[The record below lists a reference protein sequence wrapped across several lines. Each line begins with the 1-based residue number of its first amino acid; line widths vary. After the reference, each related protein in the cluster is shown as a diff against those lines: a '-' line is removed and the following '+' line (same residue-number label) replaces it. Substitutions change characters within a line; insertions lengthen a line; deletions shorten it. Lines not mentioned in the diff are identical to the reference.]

1 MLKSLTK
8 IFNKRTD
15 YEKLKKEIAP
25 VPPKFINALM
35 DSINLG
41 LIDKTQSF
49 LSDLSSGEI
58 ANIIEQLDAGD
69 RKKLIF
75 FLGSSI
81 EPEII
86 LELDKEIRNEII
98 SVVGEHTFLDVV
110 SKLDTDDLI
119 VVLEELDQDKR
130 GQYLK
135 LLPKKS
141 QREVVKKGLKFPEDT
156 AGRIMSTN
164 VVSVSASWTIGKT
177 LKFLRQKKELL
188 PDDIYEVYILDS
200 KRKPIGTLNLNTIVR
215 SSSNTIVKDIMN
227 TQFKTIPID
236 TDQEEIALGF
246 KQNNLISAP
255 VTDKS
260 GKIVGQINHDD
271 IIDIIE
277 EEAEEDLLRLSGVQS
292 GDTYSAVLQTIKSRF
307 GWLLINLF
315 TAIAASFVIGI
326 FETSLK
332 QVVALAILMPIVA
345 SMGGNAGTQTL
356 TVAVRALALREITR
370 ANALR
375 VIGKEFAVGAING
388 LIFALI
394 IGTIASYWFQM
405 PLLGFVIAAA
415 MILNLI
421 IACLSGILIPLILD
435 KTGIDPAIASTVVL
449 TTITDIF
456 GFFTFL
462 GLGSIYLL

>member
-388 LIFALI
+388 LIFAVI

>member
-1 MLKSLTK
+1 MLKSLKK

-41 LIDKTQSF
+41 LIDKTQSL
-49 LSDLSSGEI
+49 LSDLSFGEI
-58 ANIIEQLDAGD
+58 ANIIEQLDSGD

-86 LELDKEIRNEII
+86 LELDKDIRNEII

-119 VVLEELDQDKR
+119 VILEELDEEKS

-141 QREVVKKGLKFPEDT
+141 QRELVKKGLKFPEDT

-215 SSSNTIVKDIMN
+215 SSSSTIVKDIMN

-292 GDTYSAVLQTIKSRF
+292 GDTYTAVLQTIKSRF
-307 GWLLINLF
+307 SWLLINLF

-375 VIGKEFAVGAING
+375 VIGKEFTVGAING
-388 LIFALI
+388 LVFAAI
-394 IGTIASYWFQM
+394 IGTIASYWFGI

-462 GLGSIYLL
+462 GLGTIYLL

>member
-141 QREVVKKGLKFPEDT
+141 QRELVKKGLKFPENT

-215 SSSNTIVKDIMN
+215 SSSSTIVKDIMN

-388 LIFALI
+388 LIFAVI

>member
-1 MLKSLTK
+1 MLKFLRK

-15 YEKLKKEIAP
+15 YNKLKKEIAP

-35 DSINLG
+35 DSINLN
-41 LIDKTQSF
+41 LVDKTQSL

-58 ANIIEQLDAGD
+58 ANIIEQLDASD

-81 EPEII
+81 VPEII
-86 LELDKEIRNEII
+86 LELDKDIRKEII
-98 SVVGEHTFLDVV
+98 SVVGEHTFLNVV

-119 VVLEELDQDKR
+119 VVLEEVDEDKR

-141 QREVVKKGLKFPEDT
+141 QRELVKKGLKFPEDT

-188 PDDIYEVYILDS
+188 PDDIFEVYILD
-200 KRKPIGTLNLNTIVR
+200 RKKKPVGTLNLNTLVR
-215 SSSNTIVKDIMN
+215 SSSNITVRDIMN

-255 VTDKS
+255 VVDKS
-260 GKIVGQINHDD
+260 GKIVGQINSDD

-292 GDTYSAVLQTIKSRF
+292 GHIYSAVLQTIKSRF
-307 GWLLINLF
+307 TWLLINLF
-315 TAIAASFVIGI
+315 TAIAASFVIAI
-326 FETSLK
+326 FESSLR

-375 VIGKEFAVGAING
+375 VIGKEFVVGAING
-388 LIFALI
+388 LIFAVI
-394 IGTIASYWFQM
+394 IGTIASYWFEM

-415 MILNLI
+415 MILNLV

-435 KTGIDPAIASTVVL
+435 KTGVDPAIASTVLL

-462 GLGSIYLL
+462 GLGTIYPL

>member
-1 MLKSLTK
+1 MLKSLRK

-15 YEKLKKEIAP
+15 YNKLKKEIAP

-35 DSINLG
+35 DSINLN
-41 LIDKTQSF
+41 LVDKTQSL

-58 ANIIEQLDAGD
+58 ANIIEQLDASD

-86 LELDKEIRNEII
+86 LELDKDIRKEII
-98 SVVGEHTFLDVV
+98 SVVGEHTFLNVV

-119 VVLEELDQDKR
+119 VVLEEVDEDKR

-141 QREVVKKGLKFPEDT
+141 QRELVKKGLKFPEDT
-156 AGRIMSTN
+156 AGHIMSTN

-188 PDDIYEVYILDS
+188 PDDIFEVYILDS
-200 KRKPIGTLNLNTIVR
+200 KKKPVGTLNLNTLVR
-215 SSSNTIVKDIMN
+215 SSSNTIVRDIMN

-255 VTDKS
+255 VVDKS
-260 GKIVGQINHDD
+260 GKIVGQINSDD

-292 GDTYSAVLQTIKSRF
+292 GDIYSAVLQTIKSRF
-307 GWLLINLF
+307 TWLLINLF

-326 FETSLK
+326 FESSLK

-375 VIGKEFAVGAING
+375 VIGKEFVVGAING
-388 LIFALI
+388 LIFAAI
-394 IGTIASYWFQM
+394 IGTIASYWFEM

-415 MILNLI
+415 MILNLV

-435 KTGIDPAIASTVVL
+435 KTGVDPAIASTVLL

-462 GLGSIYLL
+462 GLGTIYLL

>member
-86 LELDKEIRNEII
+86 LELDKDIRNEII
-98 SVVGEHTFLDVV
+98 EVVGEHTFLDVV

-141 QREVVKKGLKFPEDT
+141 QRELVKKGLKFPEDT

-215 SSSNTIVKDIMN
+215 SSSSTIVKEIMN

-260 GKIVGQINHDD
+260 GKIVGRINHDD

-315 TAIAASFVIGI
+315 TAIAASFVIAI

-375 VIGKEFAVGAING
+375 VIGKEFTVGAING
-388 LIFALI
+388 LIFAII

>member
-1 MLKSLTK
+1 MFRSIKK
-8 IFNKRTD
+8 IFNKQHN
-15 YEKLKKEIAP
+15 YERIKKEITP
-25 VPPKFINALM
+25 VPSKFIRSLM

-41 LIDKTQSF
+41 LIDKTQSL
-49 LSDLSSGEI
+49 LSDLSSGEL
-58 ANIIEQLDAGD
+58 ANIIEQLDSNN
-69 RKKLIF
+69 RRKLIF

-81 EPEII
+81 QPEII
-86 LELDKEIRNEII
+86 LELDKDIRKEII
-98 SVVGEHTFLDVV
+98 SVVGEHTFLNVV

-119 VVLEELDQDKR
+119 EILEELDGDIR

-141 QREVVKKGLKFPEDT
+141 QRELVKKGLKFPEDT

-164 VVSVSASWTIGKT
+164 VVSISASWTIGRT

-200 KRKPIGTLNLNTIVR
+200 KKKPIGTLNLNTIVR
-215 SSSNTIVKDIMN
+215 SSSNTLVKDIMN
-227 TQFKTIPID
+227 TQFKTIPIN

-246 KQNNLISAP
+246 RQNNLIAAP
-255 VTDKS
+255 VVDKA
-260 GKIVGQINHDD
+260 GKIVGQINSDD

-292 GDTYSAVLQTIKSRF
+292 GDTFSAVLQTIKSRF

-315 TAIAASFVIGI
+315 TAIAASFVIAI

-356 TVAVRALALREITR
+356 TVAVRSLALREITR

-388 LIFALI
+388 IIFAAI
-394 IGTIASYWFQM
+394 IGTVASYWFNM

>member
-141 QREVVKKGLKFPEDT
+141 QRELVKKGLKFPEDT

-164 VVSVSASWTIGKT
+164 VVSVSASWTIGKS

-215 SSSNTIVKDIMN
+215 SSSNTIVKEIMN

-388 LIFALI
+388 LIFAVI

>member
-1 MLKSLTK
+1 MLKSLKK

-15 YEKLKKEIAP
+15 YNKFKKVITP
-25 VPPKFINALM
+25 VPSKFIHALM

-41 LIDKTQSF
+41 LIDKAHGL
-49 LSDLSSGEI
+49 LSDISSGEL
-58 ANIIEQLDAGD
+58 ANIIEQLDASS

-86 LELDKEIRNEII
+86 LELDKDIRKEII
-98 SVVGEHTFLDVV
+98 LVVGEHTFLDVV

-119 VVLEELDQDKR
+119 VVLEELDEDVR

-141 QREVVKKGLKFPEDT
+141 QRELVKKGLKFPEDT

-164 VVSVSASWTIGKT
+164 VVSISASWTIGKT

-188 PDDIYEVYILDS
+188 PDDIFEVYILDS

-215 SSSNTIVKDIMN
+215 SSSGTTVKDIMN

-246 KQNNLISAP
+246 RQNNLIAAP
-255 VTDKS
+255 VVDKS

-277 EEAEEDLLRLSGVQS
+277 EETEEDLLRLSGVQS

-307 GWLLINLF
+307 SWLLINLL

-326 FETSLK
+326 FESALK

-356 TVAVRALALREITR
+356 TVAVRSLALREITR

-388 LIFALI
+388 LIFAAI
-394 IGTIASYWFQM
+394 IGTVASYWFNL

-415 MILNLI
+415 MLLNLI

>member
-1 MLKSLTK
+1 MLKSLK
-8 IFNKRTD
+8 KLFNKRTD
-15 YEKLKKEIAP
+15 YNKLKKEIAP

-35 DSINLG
+35 DSLNLG
-41 LIDKTQSF
+41 LIDKTQSL

-58 ANIIEQLDAGD
+58 ANIIEQLDASD

-86 LELDKEIRNEII
+86 LELDKDIRNEII

-110 SKLDTDDLI
+110 SKLDTDELI
-119 VVLEELDQDKR
+119 VILEELDTDKR

-141 QREVVKKGLKFPEDT
+141 QRELVKKGLKFPEDT

-188 PDDIYEVYILDS
+188 PEDIFEVYILDS
-200 KRKPIGTLNLNTIVR
+200 KRKPVGTLNLNTIVR

-246 KQNNLISAP
+246 KQNNLIAAP
-255 VTDKS
+255 VVDKS
-260 GKIVGQINHDD
+260 GKIVGQINSDD
-271 IIDIIE
+271 IIEIIE

-292 GDTYSAVLQTIKSRF
+292 GDTYSAVLQTIKARF
-307 GWLLINLF
+307 SWLLINLF

-326 FETSLK
+326 FESSLK

-375 VIGKEFAVGAING
+375 VIGKEFTVGAING
-388 LIFALI
+388 LIFAAI

-415 MILNLI
+415 MVLNLI

>member
-1 MLKSLTK
+1 MLKSLRK

-15 YEKLKKEIAP
+15 YNKLKKEIAP

-35 DSINLG
+35 DSINLN
-41 LIDKTQSF
+41 LVDKTQSL

-58 ANIIEQLDAGD
+58 ANIIEQLDASD

-81 EPEII
+81 VPEII
-86 LELDKEIRNEII
+86 LELDKDIRKEII
-98 SVVGEHTFLDVV
+98 SVVGEHTFLNVV

-119 VVLEELDQDKR
+119 VVLEEVDEDKR

-141 QREVVKKGLKFPEDT
+141 QRELVKKGLKFPEDT

-188 PDDIYEVYILDS
+188 PDDIFEVYILDS
-200 KRKPIGTLNLNTIVR
+200 KKKPVGTLNLNTLVR
-215 SSSNTIVKDIMN
+215 SSSNTTVRDIMN

-255 VTDKS
+255 VVDKS
-260 GKIVGQINHDD
+260 GKIVGQINSDD

-292 GDTYSAVLQTIKSRF
+292 GHIYSAVLQTIKSRF
-307 GWLLINLF
+307 TWLLINLF
-315 TAIAASFVIGI
+315 TAIAASFVIAI
-326 FETSLK
+326 FESSLK

-375 VIGKEFAVGAING
+375 VIGKEFVVGAING
-388 LIFALI
+388 LIFAAI
-394 IGTIASYWFQM
+394 IGTIASYWFEM

-415 MILNLI
+415 MILNLV

-435 KTGIDPAIASTVVL
+435 KTGVDPAIASTVLL

-462 GLGSIYLL
+462 GLGTIYLL

>member
-1 MLKSLTK
+1 MLKFLRK

-15 YEKLKKEIAP
+15 YNKLKKEIAP

-35 DSINLG
+35 DSINLN
-41 LIDKTQSF
+41 LVDKTQSL

-58 ANIIEQLDAGD
+58 ANIIEQLDASD

-81 EPEII
+81 VPEII
-86 LELDKEIRNEII
+86 LELDKDIRKEII
-98 SVVGEHTFLDVV
+98 SVVGEHTFLNVV

-119 VVLEELDQDKR
+119 VVLEEVDEDKR

-141 QREVVKKGLKFPEDT
+141 QRELVKKGLKFPEDT

-188 PDDIYEVYILDS
+188 PDDIFEVYILDS
-200 KRKPIGTLNLNTIVR
+200 KKKPVGTLNLNTLVR
-215 SSSNTIVKDIMN
+215 SSSNITVRDIMN

-255 VTDKS
+255 VVDKS
-260 GKIVGQINHDD
+260 GKIVGQINSDD

-292 GDTYSAVLQTIKSRF
+292 GHIYSAVLQTIKSRF
-307 GWLLINLF
+307 TWLLINLF
-315 TAIAASFVIGI
+315 TAIAASFVIAI
-326 FETSLK
+326 FESSLR

-375 VIGKEFAVGAING
+375 VIGKEFVVGAING
-388 LIFALI
+388 LIFAVI
-394 IGTIASYWFQM
+394 IGTIASYWFEM

-415 MILNLI
+415 MILNLV

-435 KTGIDPAIASTVVL
+435 KTGVDPAIASTVLL

-462 GLGSIYLL
+462 GLGTIYLL

>member
-1 MLKSLTK
+1 MLKFLRK

-15 YEKLKKEIAP
+15 YNKLKKEIAP

-35 DSINLG
+35 DSINLN
-41 LIDKTQSF
+41 LVDKTQSL

-58 ANIIEQLDAGD
+58 ANIIEQLDASD

-81 EPEII
+81 VPEII
-86 LELDKEIRNEII
+86 LELDKDIRKEII
-98 SVVGEHTFLDVV
+98 SVVGEHTFLNVV

-119 VVLEELDQDKR
+119 VILEELDDDKR

-141 QREVVKKGLKFPEDT
+141 QRELVKKGLKFPEDT

-188 PDDIYEVYILDS
+188 PDDIFEVYILDS
-200 KRKPIGTLNLNTIVR
+200 KKKPVGTLNLNTLVR
-215 SSSNTIVKDIMN
+215 SSSNTTVRDIMN

-255 VTDKS
+255 VVDKS
-260 GKIVGQINHDD
+260 GKIVGQINSDD

-292 GDTYSAVLQTIKSRF
+292 GHIYSAVLQTIKSRF
-307 GWLLINLF
+307 TWLLINLF
-315 TAIAASFVIGI
+315 TAIAASFVIAI
-326 FETSLK
+326 FESSLK

-375 VIGKEFAVGAING
+375 VIGKEFVVGAING
-388 LIFALI
+388 LIFAAI
-394 IGTIASYWFQM
+394 IGTIASYWFEM

-415 MILNLI
+415 MILNLV

-435 KTGIDPAIASTVVL
+435 KTGVDPAIASTVLL

-462 GLGSIYLL
+462 GLGTIYLL

>member
-141 QREVVKKGLKFPEDT
+141 QRELVKKGLKFPEDT

-215 SSSNTIVKDIMN
+215 SSSNTIVKEIMN

-326 FETSLK
+326 FEASLK
-332 QVVALAILMPIVA
+332 QIVALAILMPIVA

-388 LIFALI
+388 LIFAVI

>member
-1 MLKSLTK
+1 MLKSLRK

-15 YEKLKKEIAP
+15 YNKLKKEIAP

-35 DSINLG
+35 DSINLN
-41 LIDKTQSF
+41 LVDKTQSL

-58 ANIIEQLDAGD
+58 ANIIEQLDASD

-81 EPEII
+81 VPEII
-86 LELDKEIRNEII
+86 LELDKDIRKEII
-98 SVVGEHTFLDVV
+98 SVVGEHTFLNVV

-119 VVLEELDQDKR
+119 VVLEEVDEDKR

-141 QREVVKKGLKFPEDT
+141 QRELVKKGLKFPEDT

-188 PDDIYEVYILDS
+188 PDDIFEVYILDS
-200 KRKPIGTLNLNTIVR
+200 KKKPVGTLNLNTLVR
-215 SSSNTIVKDIMN
+215 SSSNTTVRDIMN

-255 VTDKS
+255 VVDKS

-292 GDTYSAVLQTIKSRF
+292 GHIYSAVLQTIKSRF
-307 GWLLINLF
+307 TWLLINLF
-315 TAIAASFVIGI
+315 TAIAASFVIAI
-326 FETSLK
+326 FESSLK

-375 VIGKEFAVGAING
+375 VIGKEFVVGAING
-388 LIFALI
+388 LIFAVI
-394 IGTIASYWFQM
+394 IGTIASYWFEM

-415 MILNLI
+415 MILNLV

-435 KTGIDPAIASTVVL
+435 KTGVDPAIASTVLL

-462 GLGSIYLL
+462 GLGTIYLL

>member
-1 MLKSLTK
+1 MLKFLRK

-15 YEKLKKEIAP
+15 YNKLKKEIAP

-35 DSINLG
+35 DSINLN
-41 LIDKTQSF
+41 LVDKTQSL

-58 ANIIEQLDAGD
+58 ANIIEQLDASD

-81 EPEII
+81 VPEII
-86 LELDKEIRNEII
+86 LELDKDIRKEII
-98 SVVGEHTFLDVV
+98 SVVGEHTFLNVV

-119 VVLEELDQDKR
+119 VVLEEVDEDKR

-141 QREVVKKGLKFPEDT
+141 QRELVKKGLKFPEDT

-188 PDDIYEVYILDS
+188 PDDIFEVYILDS
-200 KRKPIGTLNLNTIVR
+200 KKKPVGTLNLNTLVR
-215 SSSNTIVKDIMN
+215 SSTNTTVRDIMN

-255 VTDKS
+255 VVDKS
-260 GKIVGQINHDD
+260 GKIVGQINSDD

-292 GDTYSAVLQTIKSRF
+292 GHIYSAVLQTIKSRF
-307 GWLLINLF
+307 TWLLINLF
-315 TAIAASFVIGI
+315 TAIAASFVIAI
-326 FETSLK
+326 FESSLR

-375 VIGKEFAVGAING
+375 VIGKEFVVGAING
-388 LIFALI
+388 LIFAVI
-394 IGTIASYWFQM
+394 IGTIASYWFEM

-415 MILNLI
+415 MILNLV

-435 KTGIDPAIASTVVL
+435 KTGVDPAIASTVLL

-462 GLGSIYLL
+462 GLGTIYLL

>member
-1 MLKSLTK
+1 MLKFLRK

-15 YEKLKKEIAP
+15 YNKLKKEIAP

-35 DSINLG
+35 DSINLN
-41 LIDKTQSF
+41 LVDKTQSL

-58 ANIIEQLDAGD
+58 ANIIEQLDASD

-81 EPEII
+81 VPEII
-86 LELDKEIRNEII
+86 LELDKDIRKEII
-98 SVVGEHTFLDVV
+98 SVVGEHTFLNVV

-119 VVLEELDQDKR
+119 VVLEEVDEDKR

-141 QREVVKKGLKFPEDT
+141 QRELVKKGLKFPEDT

-188 PDDIYEVYILDS
+188 PDDIFEVYILDS
-200 KRKPIGTLNLNTIVR
+200 KKKPVGTLNLNTLVR
-215 SSSNTIVKDIMN
+215 SRSNITVRDVMN

-255 VTDKS
+255 VVDKS
-260 GKIVGQINHDD
+260 GKIVGQINSDD

-277 EEAEEDLLRLSGVQS
+277 EETEEDLLRLSGVQS
-292 GDTYSAVLQTIKSRF
+292 GHIYSAVLQTIKSRF
-307 GWLLINLF
+307 TWLLINLF
-315 TAIAASFVIGI
+315 TAIAASFVIAI
-326 FETSLK
+326 FESSLK

-375 VIGKEFAVGAING
+375 VIGKEFVVGAING
-388 LIFALI
+388 LIFAVI
-394 IGTIASYWFQM
+394 IGTIASYWFEM

-415 MILNLI
+415 MILNLV

-435 KTGIDPAIASTVVL
+435 KTGVDPAIASTVLL

-462 GLGSIYLL
+462 GLGTIYLL

>member
-1 MLKSLTK
+1 MLKSLKK

-41 LIDKTQSF
+41 LIDKTQSL
-49 LSDLSSGEI
+49 LSDLSFGEI
-58 ANIIEQLDAGD
+58 ANIIEQLDSGD

-86 LELDKEIRNEII
+86 LELDKDIRNEII

-119 VVLEELDQDKR
+119 VILEELDEEKS

-141 QREVVKKGLKFPEDT
+141 QRELVKKGLKFPEDT

-215 SSSNTIVKDIMN
+215 SSSSTIVKDIMN

-292 GDTYSAVLQTIKSRF
+292 GDTYTAVLQTIKSRF

-375 VIGKEFAVGAING
+375 VIGKEFTVGAING
-388 LIFALI
+388 LVFAAI
-394 IGTIASYWFQM
+394 IGTIASYWFGI

-462 GLGSIYLL
+462 GLGTIYLL

>member
-1 MLKSLTK
+1 MLKSLRK

-15 YEKLKKEIAP
+15 YNKLKKEIAP

-35 DSINLG
+35 DSINLN
-41 LIDKTQSF
+41 LVDKTQSL

-58 ANIIEQLDAGD
+58 ANIIEQLDASD

-81 EPEII
+81 VPEII
-86 LELDKEIRNEII
+86 LELDKDIRKEII
-98 SVVGEHTFLDVV
+98 SVVGEHTFLNVV

-119 VVLEELDQDKR
+119 VVLEEVDEDKR

-141 QREVVKKGLKFPEDT
+141 QRELVKKGLKFPEDT

-188 PDDIYEVYILDS
+188 PDDIFEVYILDS
-200 KRKPIGTLNLNTIVR
+200 KKKPVGTLNLNTLVR
-215 SSSNTIVKDIMN
+215 SSPNTTVRDIMN

-255 VTDKS
+255 VVDKS
-260 GKIVGQINHDD
+260 GKIVGQINSDD

-292 GDTYSAVLQTIKSRF
+292 GHIYSAVLQTIKSRF
-307 GWLLINLF
+307 TWLLINLF
-315 TAIAASFVIGI
+315 TAIAASFVIAI
-326 FETSLK
+326 FESSLK

-375 VIGKEFAVGAING
+375 VIGKEFVVGAING
-388 LIFALI
+388 LIFAVI
-394 IGTIASYWFQM
+394 IGTIASYWFEM

-415 MILNLI
+415 MILNLV

-435 KTGIDPAIASTVVL
+435 KTGVDPAIASTVLL

-462 GLGSIYLL
+462 GLGTIYLL

>member
-1 MLKSLTK
+1 MLKSLRK

-15 YEKLKKEIAP
+15 YNKLKKEIAP

-35 DSINLG
+35 DSINLN
-41 LIDKTQSF
+41 LVDKTQSL

-58 ANIIEQLDAGD
+58 ANIIEQLDASD

-81 EPEII
+81 VPEII
-86 LELDKEIRNEII
+86 LELDKDIRKEII
-98 SVVGEHTFLDVV
+98 SVVGEHTFLNVV

-119 VVLEELDQDKR
+119 VVLEEVDEDKR

-141 QREVVKKGLKFPEDT
+141 QRELVKKGLKFPEDT

-188 PDDIYEVYILDS
+188 PDDIFEVYILDS
-200 KRKPIGTLNLNTIVR
+200 KKKPVGTLNLNTLVR
-215 SSSNTIVKDIMN
+215 SSTNTTVRDIMN

-255 VTDKS
+255 VVDKS
-260 GKIVGQINHDD
+260 GKIVGQINSDD

-292 GDTYSAVLQTIKSRF
+292 GHIYSAVLQTIKSRF
-307 GWLLINLF
+307 TWLLINLF
-315 TAIAASFVIGI
+315 TAIAASFVIAI
-326 FETSLK
+326 FESSLK

-375 VIGKEFAVGAING
+375 VIGKEFVVGAING
-388 LIFALI
+388 LIFAAI
-394 IGTIASYWFQM
+394 IGTIASYWFEM

-415 MILNLI
+415 MILNLV

-435 KTGIDPAIASTVVL
+435 KTGVDPAIASTVLL

-462 GLGSIYLL
+462 GLGTIYLL

>member
-1 MLKSLTK
+1 
-8 IFNKRTD
+8 
-15 YEKLKKEIAP
+15 
-25 VPPKFINALM
+25 M

-41 LIDKTQSF
+41 LIDKAQGL
-49 LSDLSSGEI
+49 LSDISSGEL
-58 ANIIEQLDAGD
+58 ANIIEQLDATN

-86 LELDKEIRNEII
+86 LELDKDIRKEII
-98 SVVGEHTFLDVV
+98 SVVGENTFLNVV

-119 VVLEELDQDKR
+119 VVLEELDDDIR

-141 QREVVKKGLKFPEDT
+141 QRELVKKGLKFPEDT

-164 VVSVSASWTIGKT
+164 VVSISASWTIGKT
-177 LKFLRQKKELL
+177 LKFLRQKKDLL

-215 SSSNTIVKDIMN
+215 SSSSTTVKDIMN

-246 KQNNLISAP
+246 KQNNLIAAP
-255 VTDKS
+255 VVDKS
-260 GKIVGQINHDD
+260 GKIVGQINSDD

-292 GDTYSAVLQTIKSRF
+292 GDTYSAVLQTIRSRF
-307 GWLLINLF
+307 SWLLINLI

-326 FETSLK
+326 FESSLK

-356 TVAVRALALREITR
+356 TVAVRSLALREITR

-375 VIGKEFAVGAING
+375 IIGKEFAVGAING
-388 LIFALI
+388 IIFAVI

-405 PLLGFVIAAA
+405 PLLGYVIAAA

>member
-25 VPPKFINALM
+25 VPPKFIKALM

-86 LELDKEIRNEII
+86 LELDKDIRSEII
-98 SVVGEHTFLDVV
+98 AVVGEHTFLDVV

-141 QREVVKKGLKFPEDT
+141 QRELVKKGLKFPEDT

-215 SSSNTIVKDIMN
+215 SSSSTIVKDIMN

-315 TAIAASFVIGI
+315 TAIAASFVIAI

-375 VIGKEFAVGAING
+375 VIGKEFTVGAING
-388 LIFALI
+388 LIFAII

>member
-141 QREVVKKGLKFPEDT
+141 QRELVKKGLKFPEDT

-215 SSSNTIVKDIMN
+215 SSSNTIVKEIMN

-388 LIFALI
+388 LIFAVI

-449 TTITDIF
+449 TSITDIF

>member
-1 MLKSLTK
+1 MLKSLKK

-41 LIDKTQSF
+41 LIDKTQSL
-49 LSDLSSGEI
+49 LSDLSFGEI
-58 ANIIEQLDAGD
+58 ANIIEQLDSGD

-86 LELDKEIRNEII
+86 LELDKDIRNEII

-119 VVLEELDQDKR
+119 VILEELDEDKS

-141 QREVVKKGLKFPEDT
+141 QRELVKKGLKFPEDT

-215 SSSNTIVKDIMN
+215 SSSSTIVKDIMN

-292 GDTYSAVLQTIKSRF
+292 GDTYTAVLQTIKSRF

-375 VIGKEFAVGAING
+375 VIGKEFTVGAING
-388 LIFALI
+388 LVFAAI
-394 IGTIASYWFQM
+394 IGTIASYWFGI

>member
-86 LELDKEIRNEII
+86 LELDKDIRNEII
-98 SVVGEHTFLDVV
+98 AVVGEHTFLDVV

-141 QREVVKKGLKFPEDT
+141 QRELVKKGLKFPEDT

-215 SSSNTIVKDIMN
+215 SSSSTIVKEIMN

-315 TAIAASFVIGI
+315 TAIAASFVIAI

-375 VIGKEFAVGAING
+375 VIAKEFTVGAING
-388 LIFALI
+388 LIFAII

>member
-1 MLKSLTK
+1 MLKFLRK

-15 YEKLKKEIAP
+15 YNKLKKEIAP

-35 DSINLG
+35 DSINLN
-41 LIDKTQSF
+41 LVDKTQSL

-58 ANIIEQLDAGD
+58 ANIIEQLDASD

-81 EPEII
+81 VPEII
-86 LELDKEIRNEII
+86 LELDKDIRKEII
-98 SVVGEHTFLDVV
+98 SVVGEHTFLNVV

-119 VVLEELDQDKR
+119 VVLEEVDEDKR

-141 QREVVKKGLKFPEDT
+141 QRELVKKGLKFPEDT

-188 PDDIYEVYILDS
+188 PDDIFEVYILDS
-200 KRKPIGTLNLNTIVR
+200 KKKPVGTLNLNTLVR
-215 SSSNTIVKDIMN
+215 SSPNTTVKDIMN

-255 VTDKS
+255 VVDKS
-260 GKIVGQINHDD
+260 GKIVGQINSDD

-292 GDTYSAVLQTIKSRF
+292 GHIYSAVLQTIKSRF
-307 GWLLINLF
+307 TWLLINLF
-315 TAIAASFVIGI
+315 TAIAASFVIAI
-326 FETSLK
+326 FESSLK

-375 VIGKEFAVGAING
+375 VIGKEFVVGAING
-388 LIFALI
+388 LIFAVI
-394 IGTIASYWFQM
+394 IGTIASYWFEM

-415 MILNLI
+415 MILNLV

-435 KTGIDPAIASTVVL
+435 KTGVDPAIASTVLL

-462 GLGSIYLL
+462 GLGTIYLL

>member
-1 MLKSLTK
+1 MLKFLRK

-15 YEKLKKEIAP
+15 YNKLKKEIAP

-35 DSINLG
+35 DSINLN
-41 LIDKTQSF
+41 LVDKTQSL

-58 ANIIEQLDAGD
+58 ANIIEQLDASD

-81 EPEII
+81 VPEII
-86 LELDKEIRNEII
+86 LELDKDIRKEII
-98 SVVGEHTFLDVV
+98 SVVGEHTFLNVV

-119 VVLEELDQDKR
+119 VVLEEVDEDKR

-141 QREVVKKGLKFPEDT
+141 QRELVKKGLKFPEDT

-188 PDDIYEVYILDS
+188 PDDIFEVYILDS
-200 KRKPIGTLNLNTIVR
+200 KKKPVGTLNLNTLVR
-215 SSSNTIVKDIMN
+215 SSTNTTVRDIMN

-255 VTDKS
+255 VVDKS
-260 GKIVGQINHDD
+260 GKIVGQINSDD

-292 GDTYSAVLQTIKSRF
+292 GHIYSAVLQTIKSRF
-307 GWLLINLF
+307 TWLLINLF
-315 TAIAASFVIGI
+315 TAIAASFVIAI
-326 FETSLK
+326 FESSLR
-332 QVVALAILMPIVA
+332 QIVALAILMPIVA

-375 VIGKEFAVGAING
+375 VIGKEFVVGAING
-388 LIFALI
+388 LIFAVI
-394 IGTIASYWFQM
+394 IGTIASYWFEM

-415 MILNLI
+415 MILNLV

-435 KTGIDPAIASTVVL
+435 KTGVDPAIASTVLL

-462 GLGSIYLL
+462 GLGTIYLL

>member
-1 MLKSLTK
+1 MLKSLKK

-41 LIDKTQSF
+41 LIDKTQSL
-49 LSDLSSGEI
+49 LSDLSFGEI
-58 ANIIEQLDAGD
+58 ANIIEQLDSGD

-86 LELDKEIRNEII
+86 LELDKDIRNEII

-119 VVLEELDQDKR
+119 VILEELDEDKR

-141 QREVVKKGLKFPEDT
+141 QRELVKKGLKFPEDT

-215 SSSNTIVKDIMN
+215 SSSSTIVKDIMN

-307 GWLLINLF
+307 GWLLINLL

-356 TVAVRALALREITR
+356 TVAVRSLALREITR

-388 LIFALI
+388 VIFAAI
-394 IGTIASYWFQM
+394 IGTVASYWFNL

-415 MILNLI
+415 MIINLV

>member
-25 VPPKFINALM
+25 VPPKFIKALM

-86 LELDKEIRNEII
+86 LELDKDIRNEII
-98 SVVGEHTFLDVV
+98 AVVGEHTFLDVV

-141 QREVVKKGLKFPEDT
+141 QRELVKKGLKFPEDT

-315 TAIAASFVIGI
+315 TAIAASFVIAI

-375 VIGKEFAVGAING
+375 VIGKEFTVGAING
-388 LIFALI
+388 LIFAII

>member
-1 MLKSLTK
+1 MFKFLRK

-15 YEKLKKEIAP
+15 YNKLKKEIAP

-35 DSINLG
+35 DSINLN
-41 LIDKTQSF
+41 LVDKTQSL

-58 ANIIEQLDAGD
+58 ANIIEQLDASD

-81 EPEII
+81 VPEII
-86 LELDKEIRNEII
+86 LELDKDIRKEII
-98 SVVGEHTFLDVV
+98 SVVGEHTFLNVV

-119 VVLEELDQDKR
+119 VVLEEVDEDKR

-141 QREVVKKGLKFPEDT
+141 QRELVKKGLKFPEDT

-188 PDDIYEVYILDS
+188 PDDIFEVYILDS
-200 KRKPIGTLNLNTIVR
+200 KKKPVGTLNLNTLVR
-215 SSSNTIVKDIMN
+215 SSSNTTVKDIMN

-255 VTDKS
+255 VVDKS
-260 GKIVGQINHDD
+260 GKIVGQINSDD

-292 GDTYSAVLQTIKSRF
+292 GHIYSAVLQTIKSRF
-307 GWLLINLF
+307 TWLLINLF
-315 TAIAASFVIGI
+315 TAIAASFVIAI
-326 FETSLK
+326 FESSLR

-375 VIGKEFAVGAING
+375 VIGKEFVVGAING
-388 LIFALI
+388 LIFAVI
-394 IGTIASYWFQM
+394 IGTIASYWFEM

-415 MILNLI
+415 MILNLV

-435 KTGIDPAIASTVVL
+435 KTGVDPAIASTVLL

-462 GLGSIYLL
+462 GLGTIYLL

>member
-1 MLKSLTK
+1 MLKSLKK
-8 IFNKRTD
+8 IFNKRHD
-15 YEKLKKEIAP
+15 YERLKKEITP
-25 VPPKFINALM
+25 VPSKFIHALI
-35 DSINLG
+35 DSIDLG
-41 LIDKTQSF
+41 LADKTQGL
-49 LSDLSSGEI
+49 LSDISTGEL
-58 ANIIEQLDAGD
+58 ANIIEQLDSNN

-81 EPEII
+81 DPEII
-86 LELDKEIRNEII
+86 LELDKDIRKEII
-98 SVVGEHTFLDVV
+98 SVVGEHTFLNVV

-119 VVLEELDQDKR
+119 EILEDLDEEKR

-141 QREVVKKGLKFPEDT
+141 QRELVKKGLRFPEDT

-164 VVSVSASWTIGKT
+164 VVSISASWSISKT
-177 LKFLRQKKELL
+177 LKFLRQKKDLL
-188 PDDIYEVYILDS
+188 PEDIYEVYILDS
-200 KRKPIGTLNLNTIVR
+200 KKKPIGTLNLNTIVR
-215 SSSNTIVKDIMN
+215 SSSGTIVKDIMN
-227 TQFKTIPID
+227 TQFKTIPIN

-246 KQNNLISAP
+246 KQNNLIAAP
-255 VTDKS
+255 VVDKS
-260 GKIVGQINHDD
+260 GKIVGQINSDD

-307 GWLLINLF
+307 SWLLINLL

-356 TVAVRALALREITR
+356 TVAVRSLALREITR
-370 ANALR
+370 ANAIR

-388 LIFALI
+388 LIFAAI
-394 IGTIASYWFQM
+394 IGTVASYWFAM
-405 PLLGFVIAAA
+405 PLLGLVIAAA

-421 IACLSGILIPLILD
+421 IACLAGILIPLILD

>member
-1 MLKSLTK
+1 MLKFLRK

-15 YEKLKKEIAP
+15 YNKLKKEIAP

-35 DSINLG
+35 DSINLN
-41 LIDKTQSF
+41 LVDKTQSL

-58 ANIIEQLDAGD
+58 ANIIEQLDASD

-81 EPEII
+81 VPEII
-86 LELDKEIRNEII
+86 LELDKDIRKEII
-98 SVVGEHTFLDVV
+98 SVVGEHTFLNVV

-119 VVLEELDQDKR
+119 VVLEEVDEDKR

-141 QREVVKKGLKFPEDT
+141 QRELVKKGLKFPEDT

-188 PDDIYEVYILDS
+188 PDDIFEVYILDS
-200 KRKPIGTLNLNTIVR
+200 KKKPVGTLNLNTLVR
-215 SSSNTIVKDIMN
+215 SRINITVRDVMN
-227 TQFKTIPID
+227 TQFKTIPIN

-255 VTDKS
+255 VVDKS
-260 GKIVGQINHDD
+260 GKIVGQINSDD

-292 GDTYSAVLQTIKSRF
+292 GHIYSAVLQTIKSRF
-307 GWLLINLF
+307 TWLLINLF
-315 TAIAASFVIGI
+315 TAIAASFVIAI
-326 FETSLK
+326 FESSLK

-375 VIGKEFAVGAING
+375 VIGKEFVVGAING
-388 LIFALI
+388 LIFAVI
-394 IGTIASYWFQM
+394 IGTIASYWFEM

-415 MILNLI
+415 MILNLV

-435 KTGIDPAIASTVVL
+435 KTGVDPAIASTVLL

-462 GLGSIYLL
+462 GLGTIYLL